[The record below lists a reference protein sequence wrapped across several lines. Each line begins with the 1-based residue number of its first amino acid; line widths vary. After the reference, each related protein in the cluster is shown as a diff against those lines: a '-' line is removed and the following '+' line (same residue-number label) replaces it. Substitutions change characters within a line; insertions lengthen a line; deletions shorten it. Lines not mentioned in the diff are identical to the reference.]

1 MRPRVFRRLLAA
13 SGVWLTWAIL
23 SSPSAANELFAPPVF
38 YPVGN
43 MPFDVACG
51 DLDGDGAPDLVVSN
65 VLSADLSVR
74 INDGAGNFPSAVQLP
89 VGDPV
94 RSVAIGDLNADGH
107 ADLALG
113 RQQSSPTLA
122 ILYSDGSG
130 GFTGPIPVGTFAGM
144 ADAIEI
150 LRIDADQE
158 LDIVIGSPSS
168 GTVAVFLG
176 GAGSFTQQV
185 FPADTGPAYPSDL
198 AAGDLD
204 QDGDLD
210 FAVSASLS
218 TRPPTFLLNQGNGML
233 ASPEVFTQ
241 QTVSLV
247 SVAIGDL
254 DRNGAEDLVL
264 LDMNAGTVK
273 VYRNAGPAVF
283 GAPTIHPIGTS
294 TQPGGKVAVGD
305 LDGDGWL
312 DAAVAP
318 VLGNPVVPVL
328 LGDRQGGLGAATHY
342 AAGQG
347 PSAITLADVDRDTD
361 LDLVVACKDEDRV
374 CVLINQSTTT
384 TTVGAPGVERHGF
397 WLGAARPNPMGGST
411 AISFALAR
419 ASRVELAVFDV
430 LGRKVSVLVDGELDS
445 GLHGVV
451 WKGQTTAGQSA
462 GPGVYFYR
470 LSAGP
475 FNAAGKLERLR

>member
-1 MRPRVFRRLLAA
+1 MRPRLFARLLAA
-13 SGVWLTWAIL
+13 SGVWLAWAIV

-43 MPFDVACG
+43 LPFDVACG
-51 DLDGDGAPDLVVSN
+51 DLNGDGAPDLVVSS
-65 VLSADLSVR
+65 VQSADLSVR
-74 INDGAGNFPSAVQLP
+74 FNDGAGNFPSAVHLP

-122 ILYSDGSG
+122 ILYGDGAG
-130 GFTGPIPVGTFAGM
+130 GFTEPIPVGTFSGM
-144 ADAIEI
+144 ADGIEI
-150 LRIDADQE
+150 LRIDAGQE
-158 LDIVIGSPSS
+158 PDIVIGSPSS
-168 GTVAVFLG
+168 GATAVFLA
-176 GAGSFTQQV
+176 GAASFTQQI
-185 FPADTGPAYPSDL
+185 FPTDTAPAYPSDL

-204 QDGDLD
+204 QDGDVD

-218 TRPPTFLLNQGNGML
+218 SRPPTFLLNQGNGML
-233 ASPEVFTQ
+233 APPEAFTPQ
-241 QTVSLV
+241 IVALV
-247 SVAIGDL
+247 SVAIGDV
-254 DRNGAEDLVL
+254 DRNGAQDLVL
-264 LDMNAGTVK
+264 LEMNAGTVN

-283 GAPTIHPIGTS
+283 GAPTLHPIGTS
-294 TQPGGKVAVGD
+294 TQPGGKVALGD

-328 LGDRQGGLGAATHY
+328 LGDRQGGFGAATHY

-347 PSAITLADVDRDTD
+347 PSAITLADVDLDTD
-361 LDLVVACKDEDRV
+361 LDLVVACKDENRV

-384 TTVGAPGVERHGF
+384 TAVGAPGVERHGF

-411 AISFALAR
+411 AISFGLAR
-419 ASRVELAVFDV
+419 ASQVELAVFDV

-451 WKGQTTAGQSA
+451 WHGQTTTGKPA

-470 LSAGP
+470 LSAGS
-475 FNAAGKLERLR
+475 FHAAGKLERLR